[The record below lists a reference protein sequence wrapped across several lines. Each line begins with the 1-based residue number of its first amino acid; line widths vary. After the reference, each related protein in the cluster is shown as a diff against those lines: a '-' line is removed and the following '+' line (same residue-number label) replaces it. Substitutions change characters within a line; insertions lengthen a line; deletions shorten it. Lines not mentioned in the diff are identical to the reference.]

1 MKLFIDYFW
10 AKQSIFYGDSRKLSQ
25 QNLTKL
31 QQKRITNRLLNK
43 F

>member
-10 AKQSIFYGDSRKLSQ
+10 AKQSKFYRDIRKQSQ

-31 QQKRITNRLLNK
+31 
-43 F
+43 